1 MHYMSPNLPFA
12 ANGASDGAPQ
22 NEAIM
27 TTALIF
33 PGQGSQAIGMGVEL
47 ANAFPAA
54 KAVLQEVDD
63 ALGQP
68 LSKLMAE
75 GPEGDL
81 TSTENAQPAIMAV
94 SLATFRVLESE
105 TGLKL
110 PDAAI
115 CVAGH
120 SLGEYSALTAAGT
133 FTVAEAAK
141 LLRIRGNAMQAA
153 VPAGKGGM
161 VAIIGPD
168 FDAVE
173 EIVREAR
180 ARGIGEV
187 IEIANQNSTN
197 QTVISGSARGM
208 EIAIEVAKEKGAK
221 RALPLPV
228 SAPFHCSMMQPAAE
242 KMRAALAAI
251 DLKAPAVPLI
261 ANVTAE
267 RASDPAFIR
276 DLLVQQVT
284 GMVRWVDSVERMKQL
299 GVTRVIEIGH
309 GNVLTGLIKR
319 IAPEIQTVNISSP
332 ADLETYS
339 KAA

>member
-1 MHYMSPNLPFA
+1 MS
-12 ANGASDGAPQ
+12 
-22 NEAIM
+22 
-27 TTALIF
+27 TALIF

-47 ANAFPAA
+47 AKAFPSA
-54 KAVLQEVDD
+54 KAVLDEVDA
-63 ALGQP
+63 ALSQP

-94 SLATFRVLESE
+94 SLATFRVLEE
-105 TGLKL
+105 AGLNVT
-110 PDAAI
+110 DAA

-133 FTVAEAAK
+133 FSVTDAAK

-168 FDAVE
+168 FAAVE
-173 EIVREAR
+173 EIVQEAR
-180 ARGIGEV
+180 HRAMSEI

-208 EIAIEVAKEKGAK
+208 EVAIEVAKEKGAK

-251 DLKAPAVPLI
+251 DLQAPAVPLI

-284 GMVRWVDSVERMKQL
+284 GMVRWVDSVERMKAL
-299 GVTRVIEIGH
+299 GVTKVIEIGH
-309 GNVLTGLIKR
+309 GNVLTGLVKR
-319 IAPEIQTVNISSP
+319 IAPEIACVNIASP
-332 ADLETYS
+332 ADLETYA

>member
-1 MHYMSPNLPFA
+1 MS
-12 ANGASDGAPQ
+12 
-22 NEAIM
+22 I
-27 TTALIF
+27 ALIF
-33 PGQGSQAIGMGVEL
+33 PGQGSQAIGMGVEM
-47 ANAFPAA
+47 AQAFPTA

-63 ALGQP
+63 ALGQK
-68 LSKLMAE
+68 LSALMAQ
-75 GPEGDL
+75 GPEAEL

-94 SLATFRVLESE
+94 SLATLRVLEE
-105 TGLKL
+105 AGLKVS
-110 PDAAI
+110 DAS

-133 FTVAEAAK
+133 FTVADAAK

-168 FDAVE
+168 FAAVE
-173 EIVREAR
+173 EIVQEAR
-180 ARGIGEV
+180 HRAMSEI

-251 DLKAPAVPLI
+251 DLQAPCVPLI

-284 GMVRWVDSVERMKQL
+284 GMVRWVDSVERMKAL
-299 GVTRVIEIGH
+299 GVTKVIEIGH
-309 GNVLTGLIKR
+309 GNVLTGLVKR
-319 IAPEIQTVNISSP
+319 IAPEIACVNIASP
-332 ADLETYS
+332 ADLDTFS

>member
-1 MHYMSPNLPFA
+1 
-12 ANGASDGAPQ
+12 
-22 NEAIM
+22 M

-47 ANAFPAA
+47 AKAFPAA
-54 KAVLQEVDD
+54 REVLQEVDD
-63 ALGQP
+63 ALSQP

-75 GPEGDL
+75 GPDADL

-94 SLATFRVLESE
+94 SLATFRVLERE
-105 TGLKL
+105 MGLTL
-110 PDAAI
+110 PAAAA

-133 FTVAEAAK
+133 FSVADAAR

-168 FDAVE
+168 FAAVE

-180 ARGIGEV
+180 ARAMGEV
-187 IEIANQNSTN
+187 VEIANQNSTN

-221 RALPLPV
+221 RALALPV
-228 SAPFHCSMMQPAAE
+228 SAPFHCSMMAPAAE
-242 KMRAALAAI
+242 KMRVALADATMHN
-251 DLKAPAVPLI
+251 PVVPVV

-267 RASDPAFIR
+267 YVADAAMIR
-276 DLLVQQVT
+276 NLLVEQVT
-284 GMVRWVDSVERMKQL
+284 GMVRWVDSVETMKAR
-299 GVTRVIEIGH
+299 GITKVIEIGH

-319 IAPEIQTVNISSP
+319 IAPEIATVNIAGP
-332 ADLETYS
+332 ADLDS
-339 KAA
+339 FAKAA

>member
-1 MHYMSPNLPFA
+1 MS
-12 ANGASDGAPQ
+12 
-22 NEAIM
+22 
-27 TTALIF
+27 TALIF
-33 PGQGSQAIGMGVEL
+33 PGQGSQAVGMGVEL
-47 ANAFPAA
+47 AKAFPTA
-54 KAVLQEVDD
+54 KAVLQEVDE
-63 ALGQP
+63 ALGQS

-75 GPEGDL
+75 GPEAEL
-81 TSTENAQPAIMAV
+81 TNTENAQPAIMAV
-94 SLATFRVLESE
+94 SLATFRVLEKAGMKIS
-105 TGLKL
+105 
-110 PDAAI
+110 DAS

-133 FTVAEAAK
+133 FTVADAAK

-180 ARGIGEV
+180 NRAMSEI

-228 SAPFHCSMMQPAAE
+228 SAPFHCSMMAPAAE

-267 RASDPAFIR
+267 RAEDPAFIR

-309 GNVLTGLIKR
+309 GNVLTGLVKR
-319 IAPEIQTVNISSP
+319 IAPEIACVNIQSP

>member
-1 MHYMSPNLPFA
+1 
-12 ANGASDGAPQ
+12 
-22 NEAIM
+22 M

-33 PGQGSQAIGMGVEL
+33 PGQGSQAIGMGVTL
-47 ANAFPAA
+47 AEAFPSAR
-54 KAVLQEVDD
+54 AVLQEVDD

-75 GPEGDL
+75 GPEVDL

-94 SLATFRVLESE
+94 SLATFRVLEE
-105 TGLKL
+105 AGLKVT
-110 PDAAI
+110 DAV

-242 KMRAALAAI
+242 KMRVALAAI

-284 GMVRWVDSVERMKQL
+284 GMVRWVDSVERMKAL

-319 IAPEIQTVNISSP
+319 IAPEIATVNIASP
-332 ADLETYS
+332 ADLDTYS

>member
-1 MHYMSPNLPFA
+1 MS
-12 ANGASDGAPQ
+12 
-22 NEAIM
+22 I
-27 TTALIF
+27 ALIF
-33 PGQGSQAIGMGVEL
+33 PGQGSQAVGMGVEL
-47 ANAFPAA
+47 AAAFPSA
-54 KAVLQEVDD
+54 KAVLDEVDD
-63 ALGQP
+63 ALGQK
-68 LSKLMAE
+68 LSELMAQ
-75 GPEGDL
+75 GPEADL

-94 SLATFRVLESE
+94 SLATLRVLEE
-105 TGLKL
+105 AGLKVS
-110 PDAAI
+110 DAS

-133 FTVAEAAK
+133 FSVADAAR

-251 DLKAPAVPLI
+251 ELKEPCVPLI

-284 GMVRWVDSVERMKQL
+284 GMVRWVDSVERMKAL
-299 GVTRVIEIGH
+299 GVTKVIEIGH
-309 GNVLTGLIKR
+309 GNVLTGLVKR
-319 IAPEIQTVNISSP
+319 IAPEIACVNIQSP
-332 ADLETYS
+332 ADLETFS